1 MEPFRDYLSESARRP
16 RERDLIINGL
26 VPEIMGNLNPFAKL
40 EYLYLEGLAKLRS
53 IHPDAL
59 PFPHLKEIE
68 EHWSCAIETL
78 RR

>member
-1 MEPFRDYLSESARRP
+1 
-16 RERDLIINGL
+16 
-26 VPEIMGNLNPFAKL
+26 MGNLNPFAKL